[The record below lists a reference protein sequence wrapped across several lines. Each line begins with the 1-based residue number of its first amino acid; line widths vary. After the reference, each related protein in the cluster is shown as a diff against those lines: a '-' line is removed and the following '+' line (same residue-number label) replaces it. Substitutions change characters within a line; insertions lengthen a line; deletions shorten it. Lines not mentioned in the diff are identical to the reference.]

1 MNLKENAQINRAYLS
16 LGSNLGDKSANL
28 NKAIELLKERA
39 GEVLAVSSFYE
50 TAPDGFISE
59 NSFVNIALS
68 LDTRLDVYVLLDVC
82 EEIEKTIGRE
92 RKSVNLNY
100 SDRVIDIDILYFNN
114 MQLATERL
122 TLPHPRMHKR
132 LFVLAPLA
140 EIAPKLKHPI
150 LGQNTVQMI
159 DILGVGTLGSSV
171 RDSK

>member
-1 MNLKENAQINRAYLS
+1 MSWKENVLINRAYLS
-16 LGSNLGDKSANL
+16 LGSNLGDRHEYLRQAV
-28 NKAIELLKERA
+28 ELLSEKA
-39 GEVLAVSSFYE
+39 GQVTAVSQHYE
-50 TAPDGFISE
+50 TKPDGFVSE
-59 NSFVNIALS
+59 NDFVNIALCLETE
-68 LDTRLDVYVLLDVC
+68 LDAFALLDVC
-82 EEIEKTIGRE
+82 EQIEKSIGRE

-100 SDRVIDIDILYFNN
+100 ADRVIDIDILYFNN

>member
-1 MNLKENAQINRAYLS
+1 MKLKENAQINRAYLS
-16 LGSNLGDKSANL
+16 LGSNLGDKSGYL

-68 LDTRLDVYVLLDVC
+68 LDTKLDVYVLLDVC
-82 EEIEKTIGRE
+82 EEIEKELGRTT
-92 RKSVNLNY
+92 KSVNLNY
-100 SDRVIDIDILYFNN
+100 SDRLIDIDILYFNN

-132 LFVLAPLA
+132 QFVLEPLA
-140 EIAPKLKHPI
+140 EIAPKFRHPI
-150 LGQNTVQMI
+150 TGMSTVKMLKE
-159 DILGVGTLGSSV
+159 LGVRS
-171 RDSK
+171 

>member
-1 MNLKENAQINRAYLS
+1 MKLKENAQISKAYLS
-16 LGSNLGDKSANL
+16 LGSNLGDKSGNI

-82 EEIEKTIGRE
+82 EEIEKELGRTT
-92 RKSVNLNY
+92 KSVNLNY
-100 SDRVIDIDILYFNN
+100 SDRLIDIDILYFNN

-132 LFVLAPLA
+132 QFVLEPLA
-140 EIAPKLKHPI
+140 EIAPKLRHPI
-150 LGQNTVQMI
+150 LGMS
-159 DILGVGTLGSSV
+159 TLRMLSQIIAYYAKV
-171 RDSK
+171 K

>member
-1 MNLKENAQINRAYLS
+1 MKLKENAQINRAYLS

-82 EEIEKTIGRE
+82 EEIERELGRTT
-92 RKSVNLNY
+92 KSVNLNY
-100 SDRVIDIDILYFNN
+100 SDRLIDIDILYFNN

-132 LFVLAPLA
+132 QFVLEPLA
-140 EIAPKLKHPI
+140 EIAPKFRHPI
-150 LGQNTVQMI
+150 TGMSTVKMLKELGIRN
-159 DILGVGTLGSSV
+159 
-171 RDSK
+171 

>member
-1 MNLKENAQINRAYLS
+1 MKLKENAQINRAYLS
-16 LGSNLGDKSANL
+16 LGSNLGEKSANL

-68 LDTRLDVYVLLDVC
+68 LDTKLDVYVLLDVC
-82 EEIEKTIGRE
+82 EEIEKELGRTT
-92 RKSVNLNY
+92 KSVNLNY

-132 LFVLAPLA
+132 QFVLEPLA
-140 EIAPKLKHPI
+140 EIAPKFRHPI
-150 LGQNTVQMI
+150 TGMSTVKMLKE
-159 DILGVGTLGSSV
+159 LGVRS
-171 RDSK
+171 

>member
-1 MNLKENAQINRAYLS
+1 MSWNANAQINRAYLS
-16 LGSNLGDKSANL
+16 LGSNLGDKSGNI

-82 EEIEKTIGRE
+82 EEIERELGRTT
-92 RKSVNLNY
+92 KSVNLNY

-132 LFVLAPLA
+132 QFVLEPLA
-140 EIAPKLKHPI
+140 EIAPKFRHPI
-150 LGQNTVQMI
+150 TEMSTVKMLKE
-159 DILGVGTLGSSV
+159 LGV
-171 RDSK
+171 RN

>member
-39 GEVLAVSSFYE
+39 GEVVKVSGNYE
-50 TAPDGFISE
+50 TKPDGFVSE
-59 NSFVNIALS
+59 NDFVNIALCLETE
-68 LDTRLDVYVLLDVC
+68 LDAFALLDVC
-82 EEIEKTIGRE
+82 EQIEKSIGRE

-100 SDRVIDIDILYFNN
+100 ADRVIDIDILYFNN

-132 LFVLAPLA
+132 QFVLEPLA
-140 EIAPKLKHPI
+140 EIAPKFRHPI
-150 LGQNTVQMI
+150 TGMSTVSMLKK
-159 DILGVGTLGSSV
+159 LGVRTF
-171 RDSK
+171 

>member
-1 MNLKENAQINRAYLS
+1 MSWNANAQINRAYLS

-82 EEIEKTIGRE
+82 
-92 RKSVNLNY
+92 
-100 SDRVIDIDILYFNN
+100 
-114 MQLATERL
+114 
-122 TLPHPRMHKR
+122 
-132 LFVLAPLA
+132 
-140 EIAPKLKHPI
+140 
-150 LGQNTVQMI
+150 
-159 DILGVGTLGSSV
+159 
-171 RDSK
+171 

>member
-1 MNLKENAQINRAYLS
+1 MKLKENAQINRAYLS
-16 LGSNLGDKSANL
+16 LGSNLGEKSANL

-68 LDTRLDVYVLLDVC
+68 LDTKLDVYVLLDVC
-82 EEIEKTIGRE
+82 EEIEKELGRTT
-92 RKSVNLNY
+92 KSVNLNY
-100 SDRVIDIDILYFNN
+100 SDRLIDIDILYFNN

-132 LFVLAPLA
+132 QFVLEPLA
-140 EIAPKLKHPI
+140 EIAPKFRHPI
-150 LGQNTVQMI
+150 TGMSTVKMLKELGIRN
-159 DILGVGTLGSSV
+159 
-171 RDSK
+171 

>member
-1 MNLKENAQINRAYLS
+1 MKLKENAQINRAYLS

-68 LDTRLDVYVLLDVC
+68 LDTKLDVYVLLDVC
-82 EEIEKTIGRE
+82 EEIEKELGRTT
-92 RKSVNLNY
+92 KSVNLNY

-132 LFVLAPLA
+132 QFVLEPLA
-140 EIAPKLKHPI
+140 EIAPKFRHPI
-150 LGQNTVQMI
+150 TGMSTVKMLKELGIRN
-159 DILGVGTLGSSV
+159 
-171 RDSK
+171 

>member
-1 MNLKENAQINRAYLS
+1 MKLKENAQINRAYLS

-28 NKAIELLKERA
+28 NNAIELLKERA

-68 LDTRLDVYVLLDVC
+68 FDTKLDVYVLLDVC
-82 EEIEKTIGRE
+82 EEIEKELGRTT
-92 RKSVNLNY
+92 KSVNLNY
-100 SDRVIDIDILYFNN
+100 SDRLIDIDILYFNN

-132 LFVLAPLA
+132 QFVLEPLA
-140 EIAPKLKHPI
+140 EIAPKLRHPI
-150 LGQNTVQMI
+150 LGVS
-159 DILGVGTLGSSV
+159 TLRMLSQIIACYA
-171 RDSK
+171 KTK

>member
-1 MNLKENAQINRAYLS
+1 MKLKENAQINRAYLS
-16 LGSNLGDKSANL
+16 LGSNLGEKSANL

-68 LDTRLDVYVLLDVC
+68 LDTKLDVYVLLDVC
-82 EEIEKTIGRE
+82 EEIERELGRTT
-92 RKSVNLNY
+92 KSVNLNY
-100 SDRVIDIDILYFNN
+100 SDRLIDIDILYFNN

-132 LFVLAPLA
+132 QFVLEPLA
-140 EIAPKLKHPI
+140 EIAPKFRHPI
-150 LGQNTVQMI
+150 TGMSTVKMLKELGIRN
-159 DILGVGTLGSSV
+159 
-171 RDSK
+171 

>member
-1 MNLKENAQINRAYLS
+1 MKLKENAQINRAYLS
-16 LGSNLGDKSANL
+16 LGSNLGEKSANL

-68 LDTRLDVYVLLDVC
+68 LDTKLDVYVLLDVC
-82 EEIEKTIGRE
+82 EEIEKELGRTT
-92 RKSVNLNY
+92 KSVNLNY

-132 LFVLAPLA
+132 QFVLEPLA
-140 EIAPKLKHPI
+140 EIAPKFRHPI
-150 LGQNTVQMI
+150 TGMSTVKMLKELGIRN
-159 DILGVGTLGSSV
+159 
-171 RDSK
+171 

>member
-1 MNLKENAQINRAYLS
+1 MSWKENVLINRAYLS
-16 LGSNLGDKSANL
+16 LGSNLGDRHEYLRGAVQ
-28 NKAIELLKERA
+28 LLSERA
-39 GEVLAVSSFYE
+39 GEVLKVSSNYE
-50 TAPDGFISE
+50 TEPDGFVSE

-68 LDTRLDVYVLLDVC
+68 LDTALDALGLLDVC
-82 EEIEKTIGRE
+82 EQIEKELGRE

-140 EIAPKLKHPI
+140 EIAPKLRHPI
-150 LGQNTVQMI
+150 LGQNTLQML
-159 DILGVGTLGSSV
+159 DAC
-171 RDSK
+171 KP

>member
-1 MNLKENAQINRAYLS
+1 MSWNANAQINRAYLS

-28 NKAIELLKERA
+28 NKAIELLKKRA

-82 EEIEKTIGRE
+82 EEIERELGRTT
-92 RKSVNLNY
+92 KSVNLNY

-132 LFVLAPLA
+132 QFVLEPLA
-140 EIAPKLKHPI
+140 EIAPKFRHPI
-150 LGQNTVQMI
+150 LGMSTVKMLKE
-159 DILGVGTLGSSV
+159 LGV
-171 RDSK
+171 RN

>member
-1 MNLKENAQINRAYLS
+1 MKLKENAQINRAYLS

-50 TAPDGFISE
+50 TAPDGFESE

-68 LDTRLDVYVLLDVC
+68 LDTKLDVYVLLDVC
-82 EEIEKTIGRE
+82 EEIERELGRTT
-92 RKSVNLNY
+92 KSVNLNY
-100 SDRVIDIDILYFNN
+100 SDRLIDIDILYFNN

-132 LFVLAPLA
+132 QFVLEPLA
-140 EIAPKLKHPI
+140 EIAPKLRHPI
-150 LGQNTVQMI
+150 TGMSTAKMLKE
-159 DILGVGTLGSSV
+159 LGV
-171 RDSK
+171 RN

>member
-16 LGSNLGDKSANL
+16 LGSNLGDRHEYLRQAVT
-28 NKAIELLKERA
+28 LLSERA
-39 GEVLAVSSFYE
+39 GEVVKVSGNYE
-50 TAPDGFISE
+50 TKPDGFVSE
-59 NSFVNIALS
+59 NDFVNIALCLETE
-68 LDTRLDVYVLLDVC
+68 LDAFALLDVC
-82 EEIEKTIGRE
+82 EQIEKSIGRE

-100 SDRVIDIDILYFNN
+100 ADRVIDIDILYFNN